1 MAIIHDP
8 NNPRT
13 VQLTGEDLQNY
24 LNNRK
29 PIIQAEEREEEQDD
43 NTEEQVEKIVDF
55 LDSTEGFEEV
65 TQYLTELD
73 YEEINDFDDLS
84 NLLEDTGFFH
94 ESREIIYYSR
104 AIKYLQEN
112 DPSLC
117 EAFEIADEMG
127 YEVKNLNSELLATL
141 LYQRN
146 FREEFYELEADFNDF
161 IKSI

>member
-1 MAIIHDP
+1 MSIIHDP

-13 VQLTGEDLQNY
+13 VQLTGKDLESY

-29 PIIQAEEREEEQDD
+29 PIIEAEEQEEEQED
-43 NTEEQVEKIVDF
+43 NTEEQVEKIIDF
-55 LDSTEGFEEV
+55 LDSSEGFEDV
-65 TQYLTELD
+65 TQYLSEFD
-73 YEEINDFDDLS
+73 YEEIKNFDDLYFKLDGS
-84 NLLEDTGFFH
+84 GFFD
-94 ESREIIYYSR
+94 ENRDIIYYHK

-146 FREEFYELEADFNDF
+146 FRNDFCDLEEDFNDF